1 MSQLVNLLGKF
12 GIGISELNV
21 VNMYNPEVLYAY
33 NAGFNNA
40 SITEAKI
47 NVRFTSRFL
56 LSYSIIYVLE
66 NNILIKII
74 INIFLSQSFR

>member
-1 MSQLVNLLGKF
+1 MSQLVTLLGKF

-21 VNMYNPEVLYAY
+21 INLYNPEILYAY

-40 SITEAKI
+40 SVTEEKI

-66 NNILIKII
+66 KQYLN
-74 INIFLSQSFR
+74 